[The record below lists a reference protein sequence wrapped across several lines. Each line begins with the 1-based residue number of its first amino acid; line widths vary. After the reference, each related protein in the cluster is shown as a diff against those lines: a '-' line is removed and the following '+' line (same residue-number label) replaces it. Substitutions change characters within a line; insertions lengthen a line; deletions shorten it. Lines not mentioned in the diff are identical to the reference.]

1 MQISKHIYGLGA
13 RLGGILAS
21 GVGNL
26 VPATCLTCDR
36 IVVEQGGCCPSCW
49 NEMHFIKLPICPVMG
64 TPFPVDLGEGA
75 QSLEA
80 IAEPPP
86 FERLRAAVLYGK
98 RARQLVTQLKFSDR
112 TDLAPWMA
120 RWMQVSGNRLLE
132 ECDVV
137 VPIPLH
143 RNRLLKR
150 RYNQSAELARNVA
163 LASGV
168 NFCPQAMQR
177 RRKTM
182 QQTGL
187 TEKQRQR
194 NVSGAFQV
202 PDSEQILIAGKR
214 VLLIDDV
221 YTTGATAKA
230 AARCLLRAKAKSV
243 DVLVFAKVE
252 IDHD

>member
-1 MQISKHIYGLGA
+1 
-13 RLGGILAS
+13 
-21 GVGNL
+21 
-26 VPATCLTCDR
+26 
-36 IVVEQGGCCPSCW
+36 
-49 NEMHFIKLPICPVMG
+49 
-64 TPFPVDLGEGA
+64 
-75 QSLEA
+75 
-80 IAEPPP
+80 
-86 FERLRAAVLYGK
+86 
-98 RARQLVTQLKFSDR
+98 
-112 TDLAPWMA
+112 
-120 RWMQVSGNRLLE
+120 
-132 ECDVV
+132 
-137 VPIPLH
+137 
-143 RNRLLKR
+143 
-150 RYNQSAELARNVA
+150 
-163 LASGV
+163 
-168 NFCPQAMQR
+168 
-177 RRKTM
+177 M